1 MADNQS
7 GDFDISV
14 ENHEGSRLERRLASF
29 DDKYNIFVS
38 NKSFTSYLGSEE
50 LRSFKITDY
59 IHPDDVESFKKFV
72 EDKSFTGGE
81 EVFRLKK
88 KNNGWHYNVV
98 RIHTEK
104 GMVENRRN
112 IGVEIIDID
121 ESVGDYETAMDSL
134 SRVRL
139 LMSLTDEFAFIYDK
153 ETNMFK
159 MFKYDR
165 FNRIILYDM
174 DIDQWKR
181 EMLSKSYVK
190 YDEKAMLDTLVLNM
204 KTYADSFSIKMN
216 CAIRTQSD
224 NIFEAVRFI
233 GTVHNES
240 SGNKIIVGRVVS
252 DESVGHA
259 STAMEIMN
267 ELQYDSLTGVYNKKT
282 ITEYAKKRIAEEKEK
297 RIVIAILDVDN
308 FKSVNDTFG
317 HLYGDKVLARVGG
330 RLKEIVGED
339 GVIGRIGGDEFMIV
353 FNGLDDD
360 QVLRGMLRAIRTQIK
375 WEFAED
381 FENLSITCSIGASI
395 FPVNGRDYE
404 DLFKKADCCLYIAKE
419 KGRDRYVFFR
429 DEMHRASYEAM
440 LNKNQLNAMNN
451 PREIRELKNVASFI
465 ENAMT
470 DSRKAVLDAMRH
482 MKDTFGIDNINIYYG
497 EGMKKVYSFG
507 SDIPEAKDAMYVFS
521 EEFQK
526 LMGDNERFL
535 QIGFADTFS
544 DITPDFC
551 GRMKAERI
559 ASTIQCYIGDKRNI
573 KGLVTFNKCRE
584 ASQWANY
591 EIDCARIF
599 AAVLSSMALNDIGTD
614 DCAIY

>member
-1 MADNQS
+1 MK
-7 GDFDISV
+7 IS
-14 ENHEGSRLERRLASF
+14 L
-29 DDKYNIFVS
+29 
-38 NKSFTSYLGSEE
+38 
-50 LRSFKITDY
+50 LR
-59 IHPDDVESFKKFV
+59 
-72 EDKSFTGGE
+72 GGE

-153 ETNMFK
+153 ATNMFK

-224 NIFEAVRFI
+224 IFEAVRFI

-282 ITEYAKKRIAEEKEK
+282 ITEYAKKRISEEKEK
-297 RIVIAILDVDN
+297 RIVIAILDVDH

-440 LNKNQLNAMNN
+440 LNQNQLNAMKN
-451 PREIRELKNVASFI
+451 PREIRELKNVASFM

-526 LMGDNERFL
+526 LMGENERFM

>member
-153 ETNMFK
+153 ATNMFK

-224 NIFEAVRFI
+224 IFEAVRFI

-282 ITEYAKKRIAEEKEK
+282 ITEYAKKRISEEKEK
-297 RIVIAILDVDN
+297 RIVIAILDVDH

-440 LNKNQLNAMNN
+440 LNKNQLNAMKN
-451 PREIRELKNVASFI
+451 PREIRELKNVASFM

-470 DSRKAVLDAMRH
+470 DSRKAILDAMRH

-526 LMGDNERFL
+526 LMGENERFM

>member
-224 NIFEAVRFI
+224 IFEAVRFI

-282 ITEYAKKRIAEEKEK
+282 ITEYAKKRISEEKEK
-297 RIVIAILDVDN
+297 RIVIAILDVDH

-419 KGRDRYVFFR
+419 NGRDRYVFFR

-440 LNKNQLNAMNN
+440 LNQNQLNAMKN
-451 PREIRELKNVASFI
+451 PREIRELKNVASFM

-470 DSRKAVLDAMRH
+470 DSRKAILDAMRH

-526 LMGDNERFL
+526 LMGENERFL

>member
-181 EMLSKSYVK
+181 EMLSRSYVK

-224 NIFEAVRFI
+224 IFEAVRFI

-440 LNKNQLNAMNN
+440 LNKNQLNAMKN
-451 PREIRELKNVASFI
+451 PREIRELKNVASFM

-470 DSRKAVLDAMRH
+470 DSRKAILDAMRH

-526 LMGDNERFL
+526 LMGENERFL
-535 QIGFADTFS
+535 QIGFADAFS

-584 ASQWANY
+584 ASLWANY

>member
-181 EMLSKSYVK
+181 EMLSRSYVK

-224 NIFEAVRFI
+224 IFEAVRFI

-440 LNKNQLNAMNN
+440 LNKNQLNAMKN
-451 PREIRELKNVASFI
+451 PREIRELKNVASFM

-470 DSRKAVLDAMRH
+470 DSRKAILDAMRH

-526 LMGDNERFL
+526 LMGENERFL
-535 QIGFADTFS
+535 QIGFADAFS

>member
-153 ETNMFK
+153 ATNMFK

-224 NIFEAVRFI
+224 IFEAVRFI

-282 ITEYAKKRIAEEKEK
+282 ITEYAKKRISEEKEK
-297 RIVIAILDVDN
+297 RIVIAILDVDH

-429 DEMHRASYEAM
+429 DELHRASYEAM
-440 LNKNQLNAMNN
+440 LNQNQLNAMKN
-451 PREIRELKNVASFI
+451 PREIRELKNVASFM

-470 DSRKAVLDAMRH
+470 DSRKAILDAMRH

-526 LMGDNERFL
+526 LMGENERFL

>member
-216 CAIRTQSD
+216 CAIRTQSH
-224 NIFEAVRFI
+224 IFEAVRFI

-259 STAMEIMN
+259 STAMEILN

-573 KGLVTFNKCRE
+573 KGFVTFNKCRE

>member
-153 ETNMFK
+153 ATNMFK

-224 NIFEAVRFI
+224 IFEAVRFI

-282 ITEYAKKRIAEEKEK
+282 ITEYAKKRISEEKEK
-297 RIVIAILDVDN
+297 RIVIAILDVDH

-440 LNKNQLNAMNN
+440 LNQNQLNAMKN
-451 PREIRELKNVASFI
+451 PREIRELKNVASFM

-521 EEFQK
+521 EEFQE
-526 LMGDNERFL
+526 LMGENERFL

-551 GRMKAERI
+551 GCMKAERI

>member
-1 MADNQS
+1 MK
-7 GDFDISV
+7 IS
-14 ENHEGSRLERRLASF
+14 L
-29 DDKYNIFVS
+29 
-38 NKSFTSYLGSEE
+38 
-50 LRSFKITDY
+50 LR
-59 IHPDDVESFKKFV
+59 
-72 EDKSFTGGE
+72 GGE

-224 NIFEAVRFI
+224 IFEAVRFI

-297 RIVIAILDVDN
+297 RIVIAILDVDH

-440 LNKNQLNAMNN
+440 LNQNQLNAMKN
-451 PREIRELKNVASFI
+451 PREIRELKNVASFM

-521 EEFQK
+521 EEFQE
-526 LMGDNERFL
+526 LMGENERFL

>member
-7 GDFDISV
+7 GDFDLSV

-38 NKSFTSYLGSEE
+38 NKRFTSYLGSEE

-88 KNNGWHYNVV
+88 KNNEWRYNVM

-121 ESVGDYETAMDSL
+121 ESVGDYEVAMDSL

-139 LMSLTDEFAFIYDK
+139 LMSLTDEYAFIYDK
-153 ETNMFK
+153 ATNVFK

-174 DIDQWKR
+174 DIDLWKR
-181 EMLSKSYVK
+181 EMLSKGYVK

-216 CAIRTQSD
+216 CAIRMQSD
-224 NIFEAVRFI
+224 IFEAVRFI

-240 SGNKIIVGRVVS
+240 NGNKIIVGRVVS

-282 ITEYAKKRIAEEKEK
+282 ITEYAKKRLAEEKEK
-297 RIVIAILDVDN
+297 RIVIAILDVDH

-404 DLFKKADCCLYIAKE
+404 SLFKKADCCLYIAKE

-440 LNKNQLNAMNN
+440 LNKSQLNAMNN
-451 PREIRELKNVASFI
+451 PREIRELKNIASFM
-465 ENAMT
+465 ESAVT

-507 SDIPEAKDAMYVFS
+507 SDIPEAQDAMYVFS
-521 EEFQK
+521 EEFQE
-526 LMGDNERFL
+526 LMGENERFL

>member
-1 MADNQS
+1 MK
-7 GDFDISV
+7 IS
-14 ENHEGSRLERRLASF
+14 L
-29 DDKYNIFVS
+29 
-38 NKSFTSYLGSEE
+38 
-50 LRSFKITDY
+50 LR
-59 IHPDDVESFKKFV
+59 
-72 EDKSFTGGE
+72 GGE

-112 IGVEIIDID
+112 IGVEIIDIN

-153 ETNMFK
+153 ATNMFK

-224 NIFEAVRFI
+224 IFEAVRFI

-240 SGNKIIVGRVVS
+240 SGNKIIVGRIVS

-282 ITEYAKKRIAEEKEK
+282 ITEYAKKRISEEKEK
-297 RIVIAILDVDN
+297 RIVIAILDVDH

-440 LNKNQLNAMNN
+440 LNQNQLNAMKN
-451 PREIRELKNVASFI
+451 PREIRELKNVASFM

-470 DSRKAVLDAMRH
+470 DSRKAILDAMRH

-526 LMGDNERFL
+526 LMGENERFM

>member
-81 EVFRLKK
+81 EVSRLKK

-153 ETNMFK
+153 ATNMFK

-224 NIFEAVRFI
+224 IFEAVRFI

-282 ITEYAKKRIAEEKEK
+282 ITEYAKKRISEEKEK
-297 RIVIAILDVDN
+297 RIVIAILDVDH

-440 LNKNQLNAMNN
+440 LNQNQLNAMKN
-451 PREIRELKNVASFI
+451 PREIRELKNVASFM

-470 DSRKAVLDAMRH
+470 DSRKAILDAMRH

-526 LMGDNERFL
+526 LMGENERFL

-573 KGLVTFNKCRE
+573 KGLVTFNKCRG

>member
-29 DDKYNIFVS
+29 DDKYNIFIS

-153 ETNMFK
+153 ATNMFK

-224 NIFEAVRFI
+224 IFEAVRFI

-282 ITEYAKKRIAEEKEK
+282 ITEYAKKRISEEKEK
-297 RIVIAILDVDN
+297 RIVIAILDVDH

-440 LNKNQLNAMNN
+440 LNQNQLNAMKN
-451 PREIRELKNVASFI
+451 PREIRELKNVASFM

-470 DSRKAVLDAMRH
+470 DSRKAILDAMRH

-526 LMGDNERFL
+526 LMGENERFL

>member
-153 ETNMFK
+153 ATNMFK

-224 NIFEAVRFI
+224 IFEAVRFI

-282 ITEYAKKRIAEEKEK
+282 ITEYAKKRISEEKEK
-297 RIVIAILDVDN
+297 RIVIAILDVDH

-440 LNKNQLNAMNN
+440 LNQNQLNAMKN
-451 PREIRELKNVASFI
+451 PREIRELKNVASFM

-470 DSRKAVLDAMRH
+470 DSRKAILDAMRH

-526 LMGDNERFL
+526 LMGENERFL

-551 GRMKAERI
+551 GRMKAEKI

>member
-181 EMLSKSYVK
+181 EMLSRSYVK

-224 NIFEAVRFI
+224 IFEAVRFI

-381 FENLSITCSIGASI
+381 FENLSIICSIGASI

-440 LNKNQLNAMNN
+440 LNKNQLNAMKN
-451 PREIRELKNVASFI
+451 PREIRELKNVASFM

-470 DSRKAVLDAMRH
+470 DSRKAILDAMRH

-526 LMGDNERFL
+526 LMGENERFL
-535 QIGFADTFS
+535 QIGFADAFS

>member
-112 IGVEIIDID
+112 IGVEIIDIN

-153 ETNMFK
+153 ATNMFK

-224 NIFEAVRFI
+224 IFEAVRFI

-282 ITEYAKKRIAEEKEK
+282 ITEYAKKRISEEKEK
-297 RIVIAILDVDN
+297 RIVIAILDVDH

-317 HLYGDKVLARVGG
+317 HLYGDKVLARVGR

-440 LNKNQLNAMNN
+440 LNQNQLNAMKN
-451 PREIRELKNVASFI
+451 PREIRELKNVASFM

-470 DSRKAVLDAMRH
+470 DSRKAILDAMRH

-526 LMGDNERFL
+526 LMGENERFM

>member
-153 ETNMFK
+153 ATNMFK

-224 NIFEAVRFI
+224 IFEAVRFI

-282 ITEYAKKRIAEEKEK
+282 ITEYAKKRISEEKEK
-297 RIVIAILDVDN
+297 RIVIAILDVDH

-440 LNKNQLNAMNN
+440 LNQNQLNSMKN
-451 PREIRELKNVASFI
+451 PREIRELKNVASFM

-470 DSRKAVLDAMRH
+470 DSRKAILDAMRH

-526 LMGDNERFL
+526 LMGENERFL
-535 QIGFADTFS
+535 QIGFVDTFS

>member
-88 KNNGWHYNVV
+88 KNNVWRYNVV

-224 NIFEAVRFI
+224 IFEAVRFI

-451 PREIRELKNVASFI
+451 PREIRELKNVASFM

-482 MKDTFGIDNINIYYG
+482 IKDTFGIDNINIYYG

-526 LMGDNERFL
+526 LMGENERFL

>member
-112 IGVEIIDID
+112 IGVEIIDIN

-153 ETNMFK
+153 ATNMFK

-224 NIFEAVRFI
+224 IFEAVRFI

-282 ITEYAKKRIAEEKEK
+282 ITEYAKKRISEEKEK
-297 RIVIAILDVDN
+297 RIVIAILDVDH

-429 DEMHRASYEAM
+429 DEMHRASYEVM
-440 LNKNQLNAMNN
+440 LNQNQLNAMKN
-451 PREIRELKNVASFI
+451 PREIRELKNVASFM

-470 DSRKAVLDAMRH
+470 DSRKAILDAMRH

-526 LMGDNERFL
+526 LMGENERFM

>member
-112 IGVEIIDID
+112 IGVEIIDIN

-153 ETNMFK
+153 ATNMFK

-224 NIFEAVRFI
+224 IFEAVRFI

-282 ITEYAKKRIAEEKEK
+282 ITEYAKKRISEEKEK
-297 RIVIAILDVDN
+297 RIVIAILDVDH

-429 DEMHRASYEAM
+429 DDMHRASYEAM
-440 LNKNQLNAMNN
+440 LNQNQLNAMKN
-451 PREIRELKNVASFI
+451 PREIRELKNVASFM

-470 DSRKAVLDAMRH
+470 DSRKAILDAMRH

-526 LMGDNERFL
+526 LMGENERFM

>member
-88 KNNGWHYNVV
+88 KNNGWHDNVV

-153 ETNMFK
+153 ATNMFK

-224 NIFEAVRFI
+224 IFEAVRFI

-282 ITEYAKKRIAEEKEK
+282 ITEYAKKRISEEKEK
-297 RIVIAILDVDN
+297 RIVIAILDVDH

-440 LNKNQLNAMNN
+440 LNQNQLNAMKN
-451 PREIRELKNVASFI
+451 PREIRELKNVASFM

-470 DSRKAVLDAMRH
+470 DSRKAILDAMRH

-526 LMGDNERFL
+526 LMGENERFL

-584 ASQWANY
+584 VSQWANY
-591 EIDCARIF
+591 EIECARIF

>member
-153 ETNMFK
+153 ATNMFK

-224 NIFEAVRFI
+224 IFEAVRFI

-282 ITEYAKKRIAEEKEK
+282 ITEYAKKRISEEKEK
-297 RIVIAILDVDN
+297 RIVIAILDVDH

-440 LNKNQLNAMNN
+440 LNQNQLKAMKN
-451 PREIRELKNVASFI
+451 PREIRELKNVASFM

-521 EEFQK
+521 EEFQE
-526 LMGDNERFL
+526 LMGENERFL

-559 ASTIQCYIGDKRNI
+559 ASTIRCYIGDKRNI

>member
-112 IGVEIIDID
+112 IGVEIIDIN

-153 ETNMFK
+153 ATNMFK

-224 NIFEAVRFI
+224 IFEAVRFI

-267 ELQYDSLTGVYNKKT
+267 ELQCDSLTGVYNKKT
-282 ITEYAKKRIAEEKEK
+282 ITEYAKKRISEEKEK
-297 RIVIAILDVDN
+297 RIVIAILDVDH

-440 LNKNQLNAMNN
+440 LNQNQLNAMKN
-451 PREIRELKNVASFI
+451 PREIRELKNVASFM

-470 DSRKAVLDAMRH
+470 DSRKAILDAMRH

-526 LMGDNERFL
+526 LMGENERFM

>member
-112 IGVEIIDID
+112 IGVEIIDIN
-121 ESVGDYETAMDSL
+121 EFVGDYETAMDSL

-153 ETNMFK
+153 ATNMFK

-216 CAIRTQSD
+216 CAIRMQSD
-224 NIFEAVRFI
+224 IFEAVRFI

-282 ITEYAKKRIAEEKEK
+282 ITEYAKKRISEEKEK
-297 RIVIAILDVDN
+297 RIVIAILDVDH

-440 LNKNQLNAMNN
+440 LNQNQLNAMKN
-451 PREIRELKNVASFI
+451 PREIRELKNVASFM

-470 DSRKAVLDAMRH
+470 DSRKAILDAMRH

-526 LMGDNERFL
+526 LMGENERFM

>member
-153 ETNMFK
+153 ATNMFK

-224 NIFEAVRFI
+224 IFEAVRFI

-282 ITEYAKKRIAEEKEK
+282 ITEYAKKRISEEKEK
-297 RIVIAILDVDN
+297 RIVIAILDVDH

-375 WEFAED
+375 CEFAED

-440 LNKNQLNAMNN
+440 LNQNQLNAMKN
-451 PREIRELKNVASFI
+451 PREIRELKNVASFM

-470 DSRKAVLDAMRH
+470 DSRKAILDAMRH

-526 LMGDNERFL
+526 LMGENERFM

>member
-153 ETNMFK
+153 ATNMFK

-224 NIFEAVRFI
+224 IFEAVRFI

-282 ITEYAKKRIAEEKEK
+282 ITEYAKKRISEEKEK
-297 RIVIAILDVDN
+297 RIVIAILDVDH

-429 DEMHRASYEAM
+429 DEMHRASYEVM
-440 LNKNQLNAMNN
+440 LNQNQLNAMKN
-451 PREIRELKNVASFI
+451 PREIRELKNVASFM

-521 EEFQK
+521 EEFQE
-526 LMGDNERFL
+526 LMGENERFL

>member
-112 IGVEIIDID
+112 IGVEIIDIN

-153 ETNMFK
+153 ATNMFK

-224 NIFEAVRFI
+224 IFEAVRFI

-282 ITEYAKKRIAEEKEK
+282 ITEYAKKRISEEKEK
-297 RIVIAILDVDN
+297 RIVIAILDVDH

-440 LNKNQLNAMNN
+440 LNQNQLNAMKN
-451 PREIRELKNVASFI
+451 PREIRELKNVASFM

-470 DSRKAVLDAMRH
+470 DSRKAILDAMRH

-526 LMGDNERFL
+526 LMGENERFM
-535 QIGFADTFS
+535 QIRFADTFS

>member
-153 ETNMFK
+153 ATNMFK

-224 NIFEAVRFI
+224 IFEAVRFI

-282 ITEYAKKRIAEEKEK
+282 ITEYAKKRISEEKEK
-297 RIVIAILDVDN
+297 RIVIAILDVDH

-375 WEFAED
+375 WEFVED

-440 LNKNQLNAMNN
+440 LNQNQLNAMKN
-451 PREIRELKNVASFI
+451 PREIRELKNVASFM

-470 DSRKAVLDAMRH
+470 DSRKAILDAMRH

-526 LMGDNERFL
+526 LMGENERFM

>member
-153 ETNMFK
+153 ATNMFK

-224 NIFEAVRFI
+224 IFEAVRFI

-282 ITEYAKKRIAEEKEK
+282 ITEYAKKRISEEKEK
-297 RIVIAILDVDN
+297 RIVIAILDVDH

-404 DLFKKADCCLYIAKE
+404 SLFKKADCCLYIAKE

-440 LNKNQLNAMNN
+440 LNKSQLNAMNN
-451 PREIRELKNVASFI
+451 PREIRELKNIASFM
-465 ENAMT
+465 ESAVT

-507 SDIPEAKDAMYVFS
+507 SDIPEAQDAMYVFS
-521 EEFQK
+521 EEFQE
-526 LMGDNERFL
+526 LMGENERFL

-599 AAVLSSMALNDIGTD
+599 AAVLSSMALNDIVTD

>member
-112 IGVEIIDID
+112 IGVEIIDIN

-153 ETNMFK
+153 ATNMFK

-190 YDEKAMLDTLVLNM
+190 YDEKAMIDTLVLNM

-224 NIFEAVRFI
+224 IFEAVRFI

-282 ITEYAKKRIAEEKEK
+282 ITEYAKKRISEEKEK
-297 RIVIAILDVDN
+297 RIVIAILDVDH

-440 LNKNQLNAMNN
+440 LNQNQLNAMKN
-451 PREIRELKNVASFI
+451 PREIRELKNVASFM

-470 DSRKAVLDAMRH
+470 DSRKAILDAMRH

-526 LMGDNERFL
+526 LMGENERFM